1 LSYAIFSILFG
12 MTITNSPIGT
22 LESMS
27 CLKLSSKDGEFFIK
41 CSLALLATE
50 FSVLAR
56 VGLPAIVVS
65 WVGSPLALV
74 LGYIFGRRAFK
85 METDIALLIAV
96 GATWCGASAIS
107 ATGSV
112 IGASSKDITLSISVV
127 AFFTVIFTF
136 VQPYTALGVGMD
148 EAIAGAWI
156 GASVDQTGN
165 VIASAAIVSE
175 RATEVAAV
183 VKLILNSGLG
193 ILCTVIAFWWQR
205 KTHKEG
211 KKFSWYFLWDK
222 FPKFVLGY
230 FLCSTVISIM
240 LPLIQGMPQA
250 DAVQRAVIDMNKWWF
265 AIGFVGIGVGT
276 NLKDLWSGAIGSG
289 VIQGYIISNLLDIGI
304 ALGLSYLLF

>member
-1 LSYAIFSILFG
+1 MI
-12 MTITNSPIGT
+12 ITNSPLGD
-22 LESMS
+22 LKALS
-27 CLKLSSKDGEFFIK
+27 CLRLASKDGEFFIK

-56 VGLPAIVVS
+56 VGLPAIVVA
-65 WVGSPLALV
+65 WVGSPVALIS
-74 LGYIFGRRAFK
+74 GYILSKTLLK
-85 METDIALLIAV
+85 METDIALLTAV

-112 IGASSKDITLSISVV
+112 IEASSKDITLSISVV

-136 VQPYTALGVGMD
+136 AQPYIALGVGMD
-148 EAIAGAWI
+148 EAVAGAWI

-175 RATEVAAV
+175 YSTEIAAI

-193 ILCTVIAFWWQR
+193 ILCTVVAFWWQT
-205 KTHKEG
+205 KTNPEG
-211 KKFSWYFLWDK
+211 KRFSWYFLWDK

-230 FLCSTVISIM
+230 FLCSAVLSIM
-240 LPLIQGMPQA
+240 LPLIQGTA
-250 DAVQRAVIDMNKWWF
+250 EAEAVQVAVLSMNRWWF
-265 AIGFVGIGVGT
+265 GIGFVGIGIGT
-276 NLKDLWSGAIGSG
+276 NLKDLWKGALGSG
-289 VIQGYIISNLLDIGI
+289 VIQGYLISNMLDIGI